1 MPHHIQQQPKTVA
14 ILGTN
19 TAVNGALSLLLK
31 GAGYDTRRVEKRDVQ
46 GLANGL
52 LEGVDLLLLAPGL
65 SNALRETQLTIV
77 RNNPLTAQ
85 LPVLTLSSAIG
96 EALSG
101 DEGGQEL
108 LAWPSPIEELV
119 RRIEAVLAP
128 PTSGEG

>member
-31 GAGYDTRRVEKRDVQ
+31 GAGFDTRRVEKRDVQ

-52 LEGVDLLLLAPGL
+52 LEGVDLLLLPPGL
-65 SNALRETQLTIV
+65 SHALRETLLTIV

-85 LPVLTLSSAIG
+85 LPVLTLSSALG

-119 RRIEAVLAP
+119 LRIEAVLAP
-128 PTSGEG
+128 APSGEG

>member
-1 MPHHIQQQPKTVA
+1 VSHPPHQQPKTVA

-52 LEGVDLLLLAPGL
+52 LEGVDLLLFAPGF
-65 SNALRETQLTIV
+65 SHALRETLLTIV
-77 RNNPLTAQ
+77 RNNPLSAH

-101 DEGGQEL
+101 EKGGQEL

-119 RRIEAVLAP
+119 LRIEAVLVPAA
-128 PTSGEG
+128 SGKG